1 MKYGDLV
8 ITIHSLIINMIII
21 TELRSFE
28 GIKGEK
34 MKHKKV
40 EVQIKTRFRALD
52 KSKYKLGKSQSWIN

>member
-1 MKYGDLV
+1 
-8 ITIHSLIINMIII
+8 MIII

-40 EVQIKTRFRALD
+40 EVQIKTRFSALD